1 MMQNLRQRLEAQTA
15 LRNRPGEVCYE
26 RPDPVLVA
34 MRHRDERV
42 SLVCALFG
50 YGRADAIV
58 RFLDSLDFSLLDREE
73 TAVRDA
79 LSRHYYRFQ
88 TAEDV
93 IQLFITLK
101 RLKDDSTL
109 EELFTRAYEEQGSVI
124 EGVNAL
130 IASMQRLNGY
140 ESRGYRFL
148 VGSPVKKTKGASALK
163 RWMMFLRW
171 MVREDAID
179 MGLWKGVR
187 RSDLIIPLD
196 THTFA
201 VSRKLGLLKRKTCDL
216 HAAIELTDTL
226 KTFDPEDPVKYD
238 FALYRLGQEKM
249 V

>member
-1 MMQNLRQRLEAQTA
+1 MHSLRQRLEAETA
-15 LRNRPGEVCYE
+15 LRNRPDEVCYE

-34 MRHRDERV
+34 LRHRDEWV
-42 SLVCALFG
+42 SLVCALIG

-58 RFLDSLDFSLLDREE
+58 RFLDSLDFSLLQSDEQTIRK
-73 TAVRDA
+73 A

-93 IQLFITLK
+93 VQLFITLK
-101 RLKDDSTL
+101 RIKDDSTL
-109 EELFTRAYEEQGSVI
+109 EEIFTRAYAEQGSVI
-124 EGVNAL
+124 DGVNAL
-130 IASMQRLNGY
+130 ISSMRRVNDY

-148 VGSPVKKTKGASALK
+148 IGSPVKKTKGASALK

-171 MVREDAID
+171 MVRSDAID
-179 MGLWKGVR
+179 MGLWNGVK
-187 RSDLIIPLD
+187 RSDLLIPLD

-201 VSRKLGLLKRKTCDL
+201 VSQKLGLLTRKTYDL
-216 HAAIELTDTL
+216 QAAVELTEML